1 MSLGKIILQLK
12 EMTEDLDANWTKIFA
27 LLERHSDLAE
37 AEVARHYLSEAIEG
51 EIRRRLESENPN
63 DKLDGLRAVE
73 SMFPAAVAAKL
84 LRHMV
89 KDPNRSV
96 RALARKITLSMGI
109 EDVALRDTR
118 AVLPRRVTA
127 SVAGGYNPTGW
138 SFGLFRSVTTR
149 WGHRYWASGVQPPLA
164 PESERQALP
173 AIADPKALAH
183 FLGCNSETELFR
195 FMRPGSRTGA
205 PYVDFEVPKAK
216 GGTRLI
222 SAPRAPLRK
231 IQRTILSGILEKLPV
246 HDAAHGFVKGRSTV
260 TNAAPHLKAALVI
273 KMDLKNFF
281 PTIHYRRIRGLFQH
295 YGYNAKVAGML
306 ASLCTRRPI
315 LEDGTVVWP
324 GVMPQGAPTSP
335 SLANLICRR
344 LDARLTGLAK
354 RVKATYT
361 RYADDLTFSFAK
373 DEDVAVGRFFW
384 WVDQIC
390 QQEGFAE
397 HPKKRRVLRPNRQ
410 QRICGVVVNEKLTI
424 PRKERRR
431 FRAILHNCRKHGLA
445 SQARGKD
452 DFKDYLRGYA
462 SYVKMVQ
469 PELGAQLEAEVKEIL
484 ASA

>member
-1 MSLGKIILQLK
+1 MSLGKIILELK
-12 EMTEDLDANWTKIFA
+12 DLTEDLEANWTKIFQ

-37 AEVARHYLSEAIEG
+37 AEVARHFLSEAIES
-51 EIRRRLESENPN
+51 EIRQRLESENPN
-63 DKLDGLRAVE
+63 DRLEGLRAVE
-73 SMFPAAVAAKL
+73 SMFPTSVAAKL

-89 KDPNRSV
+89 KDSNRAV
-96 RALARKITLSMGI
+96 RARARKLVLQMEID
-109 EDVALRDTR
+109 DVALRDSR

-127 SVAGGYNPTGW
+127 ATPGGYNPTGW
-138 SFGLFRSVTTR
+138 SFGIYRSVTTQ
-149 WGHRYWASGVQPPLA
+149 WGSRYWATGVEPPLA
-164 PESERQALP
+164 PESERQGLP
-173 AIADPKALAH
+173 EIHDAAALAA
-183 FLGCNSETELFR
+183 FLGLDSEHELKR
-195 FMRPGSRTGA
+195 FMRPGSKTGA

-260 TNAAPHLKAALVI
+260 TNAAPHLKAAVVI

-281 PTIHYRRIRGLFQH
+281 PTIHYRRICGLFQH
-295 YGYNAKVAGML
+295 YGYDDDVAGML
-306 ASLCTRRPI
+306 ASLCTRRPV
-315 LEDGTVVWP
+315 LDDGTVVWP

-335 SLANLICRR
+335 TLANLICRR

-354 RVKATYT
+354 RVNATYT

-373 DEDVAVGRFFW
+373 DDIAVGRFFW

-397 HPKKRRVLRPNRQ
+397 HPKKRRVLRPSRQ
-410 QRICGVVVNEKLTI
+410 QRITGVVVNEKLSI

-445 SQARGKD
+445 SQARGRD

-469 PELGAQLEAEVKEIL
+469 PDLGAKLEAEVKEIL
-484 ASA
+484 SSAS